1 MSDSIRSVIL
11 AGTLAAACGALTW
24 WWLRGRRTKPF
35 VSLYASPQS
44 AVLRKDGERKSES
57 EPAMSLAQLV
67 HDRVP
72 ALGPNSKFDGV
83 WWLPGGDAQTMYSS
97 VADFSKVDPVVY
109 ERRFLQLPDHGIV
122 AVDISPP
129 LATRPLSAGE
139 DLLFVAHGL
148 TGGSH
153 EAYVRAVLAR
163 VIPSKNAGGLGF
175 RAVVLNFRGCNGG
188 PVVTPRLYHAGSS
201 DDIRHVVLWMCHT
214 FPDCRIYGLGFSL
227 GGNILTKYA
236 GEEGERCPFQAL
248 VTLANPWDFYAG
260 HLHLPSTFLGRYL
273 YRYVLGGALRRLLQ
287 LHRKAFLEAPKLPI
301 SRQTL
306 EDLLHRPR
314 ITLGQWDTLWT
325 APVYGFKDAQ
335 DYYTRI
341 SSSRVAQDIAIP
353 CLAINSWDDPIVG
366 AESIPV
372 RKVVQECPWVVLAVT
387 RTGGHLGW
395 YERDAAGRIAR
406 WYVKPVVQFLAA
418 LMEYGLERRQK
429 PRGVDHGAEF
439 VRDPE
444 RPDVGFR
451 ELPQGHPDLVLSGVE
466 ESKLFT
472 GW

>member
-1 MSDSIRSVIL
+1 MSDSVGSAIL
-11 AGTLAAACGALTW
+11 AVTLAAAGGAVTW
-24 WWLRGRRTKPF
+24 WWLRGRRRTPF
-35 VSLYASPQS
+35 VKLYASPHS
-44 AVLRKDGERKSES
+44 AALPKEGSRDT
-57 EPAMSLAQLV
+57 EPSASLAQLV
-67 HDRVP
+67 HDKVP
-72 ALGPNSKFDGV
+72 ALGPDATFDGV

-129 LATRPLSAGE
+129 LATRPLSTGE

-163 VIPSKNAGGLGF
+163 VIPSKDAGGLGL
-175 RAVVLNFRGCNGG
+175 RAVVLNFRGCNGS

-201 DDIRHVVLWMCHT
+201 DDIRHVVLWICHT

-301 SRQTL
+301 SRQRL
-306 EDLLHRPR
+306 DDLLRRPR
-314 ITLGQWDTLWT
+314 ITLGQWDTWWT
-325 APVYGFKDAQ
+325 APMYGFKDAQ

-366 AESIPV
+366 AESIPI

-406 WYVKPVVQFLAA
+406 WYVKPVVEFLAA
-418 LMEYGLERRQK
+418 LMEYGLESRQK

-451 ELPQGHPDLVLSGVE
+451 ELSEGHPDLLLSGVD

>member
-1 MSDSIRSVIL
+1 
-11 AGTLAAACGALTW
+11 
-24 WWLRGRRTKPF
+24 
-35 VSLYASPQS
+35 
-44 AVLRKDGERKSES
+44 
-57 EPAMSLAQLV
+57 
-67 HDRVP
+67 
-72 ALGPNSKFDGV
+72 
-83 WWLPGGDAQTMYSS
+83 
-97 VADFSKVDPVVY
+97 
-109 ERRFLQLPDHGIV
+109 
-122 AVDISPP
+122 
-129 LATRPLSAGE
+129 
-139 DLLFVAHGL
+139 
-148 TGGSH
+148 
-153 EAYVRAVLAR
+153 
-163 VIPSKNAGGLGF
+163 
-175 RAVVLNFRGCNGG
+175 
-188 PVVTPRLYHAGSS
+188 
-201 DDIRHVVLWMCHT
+201 MCHT
-214 FPDCRIYGLGFSL
+214 FPDCRIYGLGMSDIACSPITAYNSGLTGFSL

-372 RKVVQECPWVVLAVT
+372 RKVSHSIPSSVRSWPGSNGNYQVVQECPWVVLAVT

-418 LMEYGLERRQK
+418 LMEVSAYRPAGRSLGLTRWQYGLERRQK

-451 ELPQGHPDLVLSGVE
+451 ELSQGHPDLVLSGVE